1 MIRPTA
7 NVILAVVSFQMAKRQ
22 LYRLSSGQLL
32 CQILLTRAQGT
43 CLGESYRKPPAK
55 NVLCSNGNTKNTKTS
70 YLLFVQAL
78 GKEWRERVRRRSRTE
93 ASTLSGPLVATG
105 HTKKREDDI
114 VLLLYVVSLSTALAP
129 FLLRALR
136 CG

>member
-1 MIRPTA
+1 MGVYAPHLADNIRKDP
-7 NVILAVVSFQMAKRQ
+7 
-22 LYRLSSGQLL
+22 
-32 CQILLTRAQGT
+32 RA
-43 CLGESYRKPPAK
+43 LGARDVGSA
-55 NVLCSNGNTKNTKTS
+55 TS

-78 GKEWRERVRRRSRTE
+78 GKEWRERFRRSSRTE
-93 ASTLSGPLVATG
+93 ASTLSGAPVATD
-105 HTKKREDDI
+105 HTKKREDDV

>member
-1 MIRPTA
+1 
-7 NVILAVVSFQMAKRQ
+7 MAR
-22 LYRLSSGQLL
+22 
-32 CQILLTRAQGT
+32 
-43 CLGESYRKPPAK
+43 
-55 NVLCSNGNTKNTKTS
+55 
-70 YLLFVQAL
+70 
-78 GKEWRERVRRRSRTE
+78 
-93 ASTLSGPLVATG
+93 TLSAKFQNRSFDPFGSTVATG